1 MMTNLDRN
9 KLQKQV
15 EDLTEYCKG
24 IQSTRFVEGGYN
36 MTAVIKYSY
45 STLTALTTAHPAA
58 NEELGVFG
66 MGGDVLYVVAQDENN
81 AKTWKELGV
90 FPAVGPAGKDG
101 TDGKQ
106 GPIGPQGPTGNDGK
120 TGPQGAKGDAGLPA
134 LVFNSSILV
143 AAVPAVGQKFSY
155 GPTMSFNRTPVVG
168 DNFIALIGYK
178 SIEDDYIC
186 QCRITAVDPPSF
198 TATYVN
204 VTKATGPKGDTGATG
219 ATGPQGA
226 KGDTGL
232 PALTYGSTI
241 NVDTIPQIGH
251 DFSWAPMF
259 SSNFNRTPVVGDVLT
274 VLVNH
279 KNIEDSYLCSV
290 QVTEYSFPTLK
301 GTYKNVTRATGTQG
315 PKGDKGDK
323 GDTGATGTQG
333 PKGDTGLAALEYKGP
348 GETVTSAQKTVI
360 KIQDSRFNRTPV
372 TGDGVLVLL
381 KVQTENE
388 PNYIVQCQALSAN
401 TDYTTN
407 YMMTSDPTKIKGE
420 DGQGGADIPVV
431 TLTDPSKPVSNDDF
445 NKLANSDISFVIYL
459 GYIFT
464 KITAT
469 TSTANFMEFTCVDYD
484 TNNEPGNV
492 RFQSITINKTSK
504 QWGVDDKV
512 LAHKHMYN
520 MFYQDWGTI
529 GDGTYDLK
537 YISFTITSDED
548 FPYTSPSGI
557 CNEFPGDNNMNG
569 FSIIPASGFVTNNG
583 TYYPICGMKVDKST
597 STLKV
602 IIAAADNAEIELSD
616 SNSFNYTQLL

>member
-15 EDLTEYCKG
+15 EDLTEYCQG
-24 IQSTRFVEGGYN
+24 IQSTHFVEGGYN

-106 GPIGPQGPTGNDGK
+106 GPMGPQGPTGNDGK

-186 QCRITAVDPPSF
+186 QCRITALDPPAF

-279 KNIEDSYLCSV
+279 QNIEDSYLCSV

-323 GDTGATGTQG
+323 GDTGATGPQG
-333 PKGDTGLAALEYKGP
+333 PKGDTGLPALEYKGP

-388 PNYIVQCQALSAN
+388 PNYIVQCQALGAN

-420 DGQGGADIPVV
+420 DGQGANIPVV

-445 NKLANSDISFVIYL
+445 NKLANNDISFVIYDNS
-459 GYIFT
+459 IFT
-464 KITAT
+464 KITAP
-469 TSTANFMEFTCVDYD
+469 TSNNGGIEFTCVDYD
-484 TNNEPGNV
+484 TNAEPRNV
-492 RFQSITINKTSK
+492 RFQSLTINKTSK
-504 QWGVDDKV
+504 RWHVRNEIV
-512 LAHKHMYN
+512 SHPHMYN

-529 GDGTYDLK
+529 GDGNYDLK
-537 YISFTITSDED
+537 YISFTIARYDDHPNT
-548 FPYTSPSGI
+548 TPSGI
-557 CNEFPGDNNMNG
+557 SSSFPNDNYGNNV
-569 FSIIPASGFVTNNG
+569 SIIPASGFVTYNG
-583 TYYPICGMKVDKST
+583 TYYPICGIKVDNLANT
-597 STLKV
+597 FKV

-616 SNSFNYTQLL
+616 SNSFLYNTLV

>member
-1 MMTNLDRN
+1 MTNLDRN

-15 EDLTEYCKG
+15 EDLTKYCQG

-66 MGGDVLYVVAQDENN
+66 MGGDVLYVIAQDENN

-120 TGPQGAKGDAGLPA
+120 TGPQGAKGD
-134 LVFNSSILV
+134 
-143 AAVPAVGQKFSY
+143 
-155 GPTMSFNRTPVVG
+155 
-168 DNFIALIGYK
+168 
-178 SIEDDYIC
+178 
-186 QCRITAVDPPSF
+186 
-198 TATYVN
+198 
-204 VTKATGPKGDTGATG
+204 KGDTGPQGPKGETG

-232 PALTYGSTI
+232 PALTYGAVVRT
-241 NVDTIPQIGH
+241 DTIPQVGH
-251 DFSWAPMF
+251 TFSWAPMF
-259 SSNFNRTPVVGDVLT
+259 SSDFNRTPIAGDVLT

-279 KNIEDSYLCSV
+279 QSVSDSYLCSV
-290 QVTEYSFPTLK
+290 EVTEYTFPALK
-301 GTYKNVTRATGTQG
+301 GTYVNVTQATGTQG
-315 PKGDKGDK
+315 PKGDKGD
-323 GDTGATGTQG
+323 TGNIGPAGPQG

-388 PNYIVQCQALSAN
+388 PNYIVQCQALGAN

-420 DGQGGADIPVV
+420 DGQGGNIPVV

-445 NKLANSDISFVIYL
+445 NKLANNDISFVIYDNS
-459 GYIFT
+459 IFT
-464 KITAT
+464 KITAP
-469 TSTANFMEFTCVDYD
+469 TSNNIGIEFTCVDYD
-484 TNNEPGNV
+484 TNNEPRNV
-492 RFQSITINKTSK
+492 RFQSLTIYKTTKRWDVTNEIVS
-504 QWGVDDKV
+504 
-512 LAHKHMYN
+512 HKHIYN
-520 MFYQDWGTI
+520 MFYQDWGPI
-529 GDGTYDLK
+529 GDGNYDLK
-537 YISFTITSDED
+537 YISFTIARYDDHPDT
-548 FPYTSPSGI
+548 TPSGI
-557 CNEFPGDNNMNG
+557 SSIFPNDNYGNNV
-569 FSIIPASGFVTNNG
+569 SIIPASGFVTNNG
-583 TYYPICGMKVDKST
+583 TYYPICGIKVDNLAN
-597 STLKV
+597 TLKV
-602 IIAAADNAEIELSD
+602 IIADANNAEIELSG
-616 SNSFNYTQLL
+616 SNSFLYNTFV